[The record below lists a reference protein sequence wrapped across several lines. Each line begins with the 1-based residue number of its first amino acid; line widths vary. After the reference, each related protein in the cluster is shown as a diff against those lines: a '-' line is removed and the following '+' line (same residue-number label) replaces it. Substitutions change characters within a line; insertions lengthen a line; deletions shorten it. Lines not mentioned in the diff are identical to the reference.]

1 MGMIENGASPAVH
14 RALSVLEVTSRHEH
28 TTPGV
33 LAEELGL
40 AKSSVADIVS
50 TMVDQN
56 LLRHH
61 SDGLGIGRL
70 FEELTSATLG
80 SSQVLGRFA
89 SRWQRHELLA
99 EHTVTVQ
106 SVVGTVS
113 LCLEARHGSH
123 LLPCTPRPGLRTDT
137 WTGAEGEPIL
147 RALQVDDVLQSIE
160 SFELLGPELS
170 AHTRNTRERWIHENS
185 RGGQTHPML
194 SSTGNL
200 EMNVRVAL
208 PEGAGPTTLTLHLAP
223 QHPRHDVSRLHEAL
237 SAFAAWL
244 VT

>member
-1 MGMIENGASPAVH
+1 MIENGASPAVH

-28 TTPGV
+28 ATPGV

-61 SDGLGIGRL
+61 SDGLGIGRF
-70 FEELTSATLG
+70 FEELTTATLG

-106 SVVGTVS
+106 SVVGAVS

-123 LLPCTPRPGLRTDT
+123 LLPYTPRPGLRTDT

-147 RALQVDDVLQSIE
+147 RALQVDDVVRSIE

-170 AHTRNTRERWIHENS
+170 ARTRKARDRWIRENS

-200 EMNVRVAL
+200 EMNVRLVL
-208 PEGAGPTTLTLHLAP
+208 PNSAGPSTLTLHLSP
-223 QHPRHDVSRLHEAL
+223 QHPRHDVGRLHEAL
-237 SAFAAWL
+237 SAFAEWL